1 MTKTTQDCSE
11 INPEFSPLIDPYIV
25 KMLGSD
31 KAAETL
37 IYKGSRNGK
46 TVYFIYEVDQM
57 GLITGNTIEGSNSEL
72 VSFLIKNKY
81 V

>member
-1 MTKTTQDCSE
+1 MNITQACSE
-11 INPEFSPLIDPYIV
+11 INPEFSPLLDPYIV
-25 KMLGSD
+25 EMLGED

-37 IYKGSRNGK
+37 IYKGSRDGK
-46 TVYFIYEVDQM
+46 TVYFIDEVDQM
-57 GLITGNTIEGSNSEL
+57 GLITGKTIEGSKSEL